1 MAAFFS
7 TPFRFG
13 WREQRREVT
22 LQRTPMSAC
31 RSGDPVP
38 RMQPNQQFF
47 MRVKRGGV
55 SSSVGSRCVKY
66 GWHNIVQRKQRCV
79 GAEAWLRLIIR
90 EAISIDSLKKLRS
103 APSANFRLYA
113 AASEESPSGIRK
125 KRGFVNEPLDTS
137 DVASA
142 RP

>member
-38 RMQPNQQFF
+38 RMQRNQQFF

-66 GWHNIVQRKQRCV
+66 GWHNIVQREQRCV

-90 EAISIDSLKKLRS
+90 EAISIDSLKKLRPA
-103 APSANFRLYA
+103 APLRSLRQLSIVRRISVWDRYEARFR
-113 AASEESPSGIRK
+113 K
-125 KRGFVNEPLDTS
+125 
-137 DVASA
+137 
-142 RP
+142 